1 MSVAT
6 VEGVARRTFVRDV
19 GLVARFEVAEAVRSR
34 LLLVVVLLFVG
45 GGAVA
50 AWGYTEMV
58 QRIETGAAQITGAPT
73 GKRPGGA
80 FRRLRSSRSYRDMIR
95 AVTGSEEKAD
105 YYAALP
111 PIVVF
116 FGWVSFL
123 VTPSLVLF
131 TSAETVASEVATRSI
146 RYASLRTG
154 RLEFA
159 LGKLAG
165 QGGIVAGVTA
175 LSAVAAY
182 VVAWLTLDDF
192 EHAATALGMLSFW
205 PRVLLYN
212 LPFLAWALFASMATA
227 SVNLARGL
235 ALGGGVGLAI
245 LSGLT
250 TNPWLR
256 RGPVSDALWDLISYL
271 TPFRH
276 HEGLAYP
283 PGGAFG
289 VDLAVCLSLTV
300 LYFAAGFAVLRRR
313 DL

>member
-1 MSVAT
+1 VSGEVAA
-6 VEGVARRTFVRDV
+6 ARRTFVRDV

-34 LLLVVVLLFVG
+34 LLMVIVLLFVG

-58 QRIETGAAQITGAPT
+58 QRIEASAAQLTGAPPT
-73 GKRPGGA
+73 RRPGGA
-80 FRRLRSSRSYRDMIR
+80 FRRLRASRSYRDMIR
-95 AVTGSEEKAD
+95 AVTGSDAKAD

-123 VTPSLVLF
+123 FTPWLVLF
-131 TSAETVASEVATRSI
+131 TSAETVASEVGARTI

-165 QGGIVAGVTA
+165 QALIVAGVTA

-182 VVAWLTLDDF
+182 VVAWLTLDDV

-212 LPFLAWALFASMATA
+212 LPFLAWALFASMMTA
-227 SVNLARGL
+227 SVNVARGL

-245 LSGLT
+245 LGGMAA
-250 TNPWLR
+250 NPRLR
-256 RGPVSDALWDLISYL
+256 TGPVSEALWDLASYL
-271 TPFRH
+271 TPFGH
-276 HEGLAYP
+276 QEGLAYP
-283 PGGAFG
+283 PGGAFAI
-289 VDLAVCLSLTV
+289 DLAVCLALAA